1 MATKTATKKID
12 WTKPANQ
19 NPEITI
25 DDFKDMVKEAE
36 KGPFYSL
43 TEFKQKMKSWR
54 KENLKDIK

>member
-1 MATKTATKKID
+1 MATKTAKNKIH
-12 WTKPANQ
+12 WTKPADQ

-43 TEFKQKMKSWR
+43 TEFKQKMKLWR
-54 KENLKDIK
+54 KENLQKTK

>member
-1 MATKTATKKID
+1 MIMATKTATKKID
-12 WTKPANQ
+12 WTKPADQ

-43 TEFKQKMKSWR
+43 AEFKQKMKLWR
-54 KENLKDIK
+54 KENLKA